1 MFEKALTNHIQIE
14 VQSSFVAEHS
24 QPDQERY
31 FFKYLIQIHNLG
43 QQPVQLLSRHWII
56 TDGQGRIE
64 EVRGPGV
71 IGQQPTIAPGES
83 FQYESFCPLT
93 TPTGT
98 MRGTYQMS
106 NQDGSQFDVQIPQ
119 FFLVEPSSY
128 H

>member
-1 MFEKALTNHIQIE
+1 MFEKSLTKQIQIE
-14 VQSSFVAEHS
+14 VQSSFVSEHS
-24 QPDQERY
+24 QPDQDRY
-31 FFKYLIQIHNLG
+31 FFKYLIQIRNLG
-43 QQPVQLLSRHWII
+43 QHPVQLLSRHWVI

-83 FQYESFCPLT
+83 FQYESYCPLT

-98 MRGTYQMS
+98 MRGTYQMAH
-106 NQDGSQFDVQIPQ
+106 QDGSQFDVQIPL